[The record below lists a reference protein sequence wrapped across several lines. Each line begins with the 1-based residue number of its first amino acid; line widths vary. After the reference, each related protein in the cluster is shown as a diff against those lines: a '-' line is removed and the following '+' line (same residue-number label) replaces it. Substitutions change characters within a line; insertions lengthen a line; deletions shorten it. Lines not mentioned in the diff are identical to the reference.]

1 MGVRVHHLK
10 ISNLFFKNYSYLI
23 LDDASQTALIVD
35 PAWQKKIIDQTLHQY
50 DVTLAAVLLTH
61 SHFDH
66 GNLTSHLVDKYNCVV
81 TMSKIEIDYYDFR
94 SPNLLAIED
103 FTSFSLGGTQILPI
117 LTPGHTKGSLCYL
130 IEDNL
135 FTGDTLF
142 SEGCW
147 LCWGKGAD
155 PYAMYDSIQYLKR
168 VLKISTRIYPGHS
181 YGEKPGQTFGKL
193 MKNNIYLLTKDRDFF
208 VKFRMRDNQTG
219 LFRFS

>member
-10 ISNLFFKNYSYLI
+10 VSNLFFKNYSYLI
-23 LDDASQTALIVD
+23 VDSASQTAVIVD
-35 PAWQKKIIDQTLHQY
+35 PAWQKKIIDQKLRQHNA
-50 DVTLAAVLLTH
+50 TLAAVLLTH

-66 GNLTSHLVDKYNCVV
+66 GNLAPQLVDEHNCVV
-81 TMSKIEIDYYDFR
+81 MMSKIEIDYYGYR
-94 SPNLLAIED
+94 SRNLQAIED

-130 IEDNL
+130 IEENL

-142 SEGCW
+142 SEGCGM
-147 LCWGKGAD
+147 CWGKGAD
-155 PYAMYDSIQYLKR
+155 PYAMYDSIQYLKGA
-168 VLKISTRIYPGHS
+168 LKMSTRIYPGHS

-193 MKNNIYLLTKDRDFF
+193 MKNNIYLLIKDREFF